1 MAGLQHP
8 AEAGGMMT
16 APNPMATMV
25 ALWLKQVEAWSA
37 AMRTAIVLSVRDI
50 TVYFPFG
57 QGFTQDIDPRTNWG
71 WMSGSATVWPEV
83 EEHIVRR
90 GASYGV
96 QLDKINAL
104 LLDLAAHTPE
114 ADAEKVAE
122 FKALT
127 DKIDDVKKEYRR
139 TRADV

>member
-71 WMSGSATVWPEV
+71 WMSG
-83 EEHIVRR
+83 
-90 GASYGV
+90 
-96 QLDKINAL
+96 
-104 LLDLAAHTPE
+104 
-114 ADAEKVAE
+114 
-122 FKALT
+122 
-127 DKIDDVKKEYRR
+127 DDVKKEYRR